1 MKIGKLF
8 LAGLMAVTMAGSA
21 ACTVGNDNNANNTEN
36 TQTQNPNSGKTYTVT
51 LELNGGKLKD
61 GEDITS
67 YVAGKAVTLPTPTK
81 DGYTFDG
88 WYVNRFFSGT
98 KVTEISADTSGNM
111 TYYAKFD
118 KISTSDDEG
127 TGGSG
132 SEGTGGTGGSGN
144 EGTGG
149 NNNPSNPHAP
159 QTYTVTLNLNGG
171 TLAAGSNV
179 TSYTA
184 GTAVTLPI
192 PTRSGFTFG
201 GWFDNADCSGT
212 AIVQIP
218 ASATGNKTYYA
229 AWTAIATEGA
239 VTISQAAGYEEGLY
253 AEIASVSGLND
264 NDYKVYYK
272 IHDGASAWVKIDSE
286 LVRTSGDFV
295 RADVLGL
302 SAGSY
307 DIKVEAAG
315 KTASTRENIAV
326 TAYDRTGYAHFKY
339 TDGVGAYKDD
349 GTPKDDAIIVY
360 VNESNKNSV
369 TVDGIS
375 GEGIVAIMKNAN
387 TISKPLIVRVL
398 GQVSAAT
405 WHEISYDDDMTKDPN
420 DKNKLK
426 LKAEDVKGANGK
438 SIVSDSDII
447 NAKDQRIDDTV
458 ITAKGYNSFDESKYT
473 KLTGLTNRIMYS
485 AGKSGKFNELDSYY
499 NMLDVQNLKDVT
511 LEGVGCDAKIFQWG
525 LTWKNCNSIEVRNLT
540 FEAYTEDA
548 CSFEGPKNGDAECTE
563 LDQFKSNNIWLHH
576 NTFLRGHN
584 VWDVCAELDKGDG
597 DGATD
602 FKRNADVTI
611 SYNHYYNNH
620 KTGLIGGSDTQTTA
634 NVTFHHN
641 WYQQCESRLPL
652 ARQANMHMYN
662 NYYDHSTS
670 SNMSIRANGYAFIEY
685 CYFDNAKNPIEAEP
699 NSSPNGYV
707 KLFNCTFEGISYAAS
722 NYITVVTKREDTVVN
737 DNIFFEHFDT
747 DPDNFYYDATA
758 KKTITKSGF
767 EMLSTDQVK
776 TQIPLL
782 AGVHVNK
789 K

>member
-8 LAGLMAVTMAGSA
+8 LAGLMALTMAGSA

-61 GEDITS
+61 GENITS

-118 KISTSDDEG
+118 KTSTSDDEG

-132 SEGTGGTGGSGN
+132 SESTGGTGGSGN

-149 NNNPSNPHAP
+149 NNNPSNPPAP

-192 PTRSGFTFG
+192 PSRSGFNFG
-201 GWFDNADCSGT
+201 GWFDNADCIGT

-253 AEIASVSGLND
+253 AEIAPVNGLND
-264 NDYKVYYK
+264 SDYKVYYK

-326 TAYDRTGYAHFKY
+326 KAYDRTGYAHFKY
-339 TDGVGAYKDD
+339 TNGVGAYNDD
-349 GTPKDDAIIVY
+349 GTPKNDAIIVY
-360 VNESNKNSV
+360 VNEENKNSV

-375 GEGIVAIMKNAN
+375 GEGIVAIMQNAN

-405 WHEISYDDDMTKDPN
+405 WKNLDYNSDKKYNGDNHMPISV
-420 DKNKLK
+420 
-426 LKAEDVKGANGK
+426 VKGINGK
-438 SIVSDSDII
+438 ALPTNNDLLTQAELI
-447 NAKDQRIDDTV
+447 KG
-458 ITAKGYNSFDESKYT
+458 GYNELDTSKYT
-473 KLTGLTNRIMYS
+473 
-485 AGKSGKFNELDSYY
+485 ELD
-499 NMLDVQNLKDVT
+499 NLDSKIKYTAAKDDGTPAEYDSAWNNCSLSNLSNVT

-525 LTWKNCNSIEVRNLT
+525 FTWKTCNSIEVRNLT

-548 CSFEGPKNGDAECTE
+548 CSFEGPQPDEKKECTE
-563 LDQFKSNNIWLHH
+563 LSQFQSKNIWVHH
-576 NTFLRGHN
+576 NTFNQGKN
-584 VWDVCAELDKGDG
+584 YWDVCPEQDKHEG

-602 FKRNADVTI
+602 FKRNANVTI

-620 KTGLIGGSDTQTTA
+620 KTGLIGGGDSQTTA

-641 WYQQCESRLPL
+641 YYEENNSRLPL

-662 NYYDHSTS
+662 NYYKGSTGT
-670 SNMSIRANGYAFIEY
+670 NMSIRAGGYAFIEN
-685 CYFDNAKNPIEAEP
+685 CYFDNANKPIETKSGS
-699 NSSPNGYV
+699 NLNGCV
-707 KLFNCTFEGISYAAS
+707 KLYNCTFEGISYAAS
-722 NYITVVTKREDTVVN
+722 NYIKEVTNREDTIEN

-758 KKTITKSGF
+758 KKTKTQSGF